1 MMTPHGPDAQCFDTA
16 SNAQL
21 KPVRVA
27 DGTQVNRTSRKNTLK
42 AFNRITNLVFNVIY
56 LVTAD
61 ISLYYTH

>member
-27 DGTQVNRTSRKNTLK
+27 DGTQVNRTMQ
-42 AFNRITNLVFNVIY
+42 IY
-56 LVTAD
+56 LYITHTNINSRHSMWKACSGAD
-61 ISLYYTH
+61 PWG